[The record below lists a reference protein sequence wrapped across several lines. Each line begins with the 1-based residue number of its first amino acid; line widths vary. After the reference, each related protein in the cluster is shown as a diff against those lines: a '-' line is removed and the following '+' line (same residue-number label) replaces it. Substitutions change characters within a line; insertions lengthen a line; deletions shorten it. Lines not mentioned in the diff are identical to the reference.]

1 MNEHDLADQHDE
13 HEHAHEHA
21 HDPGNDQD
29 HGHGQ
34 DTPPLLPPDQMP
46 VVRTQADLH
55 RTWRALM
62 GDLEFGERR
71 LWLLFL
77 RPDGR
82 LLGPLLTLDDLPD
95 GPYDLEVDEVVTV
108 CRDILD
114 GPGGGGSVAMLL
126 TRPGREPW
134 HVGDRAWAR
143 YLSAAAHR
151 IGGKVWPVFRAN
163 DRGLAQVRSEGLG
176 RDSA

>member
-1 MNEHDLADQHDE
+1 MS
-13 HEHAHEHA
+13 
-21 HDPGNDQD
+21 P
-29 HGHGQ
+29 

-46 VVRTQADLH
+46 AVRTVADLTS
-55 RTWRALM
+55 TWRALM
-62 GDLEFGERR
+62 GDLDFTERR

-77 RPDGR
+77 ETGGR
-82 LLGPLLTLDDLPD
+82 LAGPLLTLDDLPD

-126 TRPGREPW
+126 TRPGREAW

-143 YLSAAAHR
+143 YLTAATHR
-151 IGGKVWPVFRAN
+151 LGGQVWPVHRAN
-163 DRGLAQVRSEGLG
+163 ERQLAVVRPEDLGGLA
-176 RDSA
+176 SA